1 MTGEADEPAVAPG
14 APAGSTVAVV
24 VNWNAGGL
32 LLACA
37 RTLVEAGANEIVVVD
52 NDSTDDSLSR
62 LEDAALERVRVVRSG
77 RNLGY
82 GAGINRGVSVAGP
95 GDVLVCNPDL
105 LVDER
110 CIEALQRRLEAEP
123 DLGIVA
129 PRLRNPDGSTYVS
142 GRPFPRAVDALGHA
156 FVGLVWRANPWSRR
170 YLQTE
175 WDREEAS
182 EVDWASGALLLVRR
196 PTFDLLGG
204 FDERFFMFME
214 DVDLC
219 WRAREAG
226 WRVAVEPTA
235 GAVHVIGASRAGRPY
250 RMVVAHHRSM
260 WRWSQLRWT
269 GWHRLGLPLVAV
281 ALAVRAALVCLAQF
295 TGRIPDR
302 SAVRAPGPGARR
314 KPFRSL
320 NLPWPARRRRRP

>member
-1 MTGEADEPAVAPG
+1 VTLTLPV
-14 APAGSTVAVV
+14 VAVV

-37 RTLVEAGANEIVVVD
+37 RTLVEAGATSIVVVD
-52 NDSTDDSLSR
+52 NGSTDDSVTR
-62 LEDAALERVRVVRSG
+62 LEDAGLERVRVVRAG

-82 GAGINRGVSVAGP
+82 GAGINRGVAVAGP

-105 LVDER
+105 LLDEG
-110 CIEALQRRLEAEP
+110 CIAALLERLGAEP

-142 GRPFPRAVDALGHA
+142 GRPFPSLVDAMGHA
-156 FVGLVWRANPWSRR
+156 FVGLVWRSNPWSTR
-170 YLQTE
+170 YLQTG
-175 WDREEAS
+175 WDRAEAA

-196 PTFDLLGG
+196 RTYELLGG

-219 WRAREAG
+219 WRARQAG
-226 WRVAVEPTA
+226 WKVAVEPRA
-235 GAVHVIGASRAGRPY
+235 GAVHVVGVSRAARPY
-250 RMVVAHHRSM
+250 RMIVAHHRSL
-260 WRWSQLRWT
+260 WRWSSLRWT

-281 ALAVRAALVCLAQF
+281 ALAVRAALVCLAELQ
-295 TGRIPDR
+295 G
-302 SAVRAPGPGARR
+302 RAPGSNRSTVGPAAGGVRR
-314 KPFRSL
+314 LSL
-320 NLPWPARRRRRP
+320 PKLIRRRSP